1 MGRSPFE
8 RGIGVT
14 IVADAEHDFGAVAVF
29 LDHLVDGVGIILKVG
44 VHRDAH
50 IRADVQSL
58 HKTGVQRVLMPFVMG
73 EFDAVHRIRI
83 LIVKSFDDVP
93 GCILGTVVDEDDPT
107 RHPDGL
113 ALLQCKQ
120 FASQR
125 RGGNR

>member
-1 MGRSPFE
+1 MGRSPLE
-8 RGIGVT
+8 RGISVT
-14 IVADAEHDFGAVAVF
+14 IVSDAEHDFGAVTVF
-29 LDHLVDGVGIILKVG
+29 LDHLVDSVGIILKVG

-50 IRADVQSL
+50 VRADVQSL

-73 EFDAVHRIRI
+73 ELDAVHRILI
-83 LIVKSFDDVP
+83 LIVKSFDNAP
-93 GCILGTVVDEDDPT
+93 GRILRTVVDENNPT

-113 ALLQCKQ
+113 ALLQRKQ